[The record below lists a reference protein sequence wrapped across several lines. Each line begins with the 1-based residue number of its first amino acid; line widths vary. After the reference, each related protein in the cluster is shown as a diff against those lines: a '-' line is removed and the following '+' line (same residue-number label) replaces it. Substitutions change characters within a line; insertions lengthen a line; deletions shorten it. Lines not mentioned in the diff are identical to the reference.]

1 MRSSLIALIA
11 LVSFVAC
18 SKPKEGANYV
28 HVKDDD
34 AAMEAAIKKAQET
47 VDEFVTAF
55 RAQKGGTKNFF
66 VKKPYPTPGGS
77 YEHMWIEVTAEGDGV
92 FKGAI
97 ANEAEETRQVKLGQ
111 KVSVKANE
119 ISDWKYEDGK
129 KLIGGYTIRYFVNK
143 MSPSERE
150 AFLKQS
156 GLEL

>member
-77 YEHMWIEVTAEGDGV
+77 YEHMCD
-92 FKGAI
+92 
-97 ANEAEETRQVKLGQ
+97 
-111 KVSVKANE
+111 
-119 ISDWKYEDGK
+119 
-129 KLIGGYTIRYFVNK
+129 
-143 MSPSERE
+143 
-150 AFLKQS
+150 
-156 GLEL
+156 